1 MLSMKVRSRCTAT
14 SFTTGTTWQDTVSSC
29 FLAVLFA
36 VILLQGC
43 PLTLHHNCAKVC
55 NFRGCLGLVLRR
67 IGESAKLFPD
77 LQLNQTR
84 GLMTGTKLGIS
95 VSSCGSSKTFHLEVS
110 LATFIEKMNKITF
123 PSKMPINVTNFNPT
137 TATKSKLYY
146 CPTC

>member
-1 MLSMKVRSRCTAT
+1 MYCHIFYHRHNVTRHCVQLFSGCFICCHTVTRLS
-14 SFTTGTTWQDTVSSC
+14 
-29 FLAVLFA
+29 
-36 VILLQGC
+36 
-43 PLTLHHNCAKVC
+43 TLHHNCAKVC

-77 LQLNQTR
+77 LQLIQTR

-110 LATFIEKMNKITF
+110 LETFIEKMNKITF

-137 TATKSKLYY
+137 AATKSKLYY